1 MELADHRLP
10 DDELGPQIAAGR
22 DTVIHAHGPDK
33 VVRRAPDDR
42 SFTREAEVMAHVR
55 ANGFPVPEVHRVA
68 PGEMV
73 LERISGPTMLEDL
86 GTRPWRMGA
95 HARVLADL
103 HHRLHRLPVPDGLR
117 PFPPVEGDS
126 ILHLDLHPANVILSP
141 DGPVLIDWTNAARGA
156 AGADLALTW
165 IILAVFE
172 SDDRGLMKVVIAALR
187 KVFLRRFLA
196 AVDQA
201 AAAAALPG
209 VAEYRQQDR
218 NIRPTEAAALRELVA
233 EVAGS

>member
-1 MELADHRLP
+1 VELADHRLP
-10 DDELGPQIAAGR
+10 DAELGPQIAAGR
-22 DTVIHAHGPDK
+22 DTVIHAYGDDK

-42 SFTREAEVMAHVR
+42 SFTVEAEVMAHVR

-73 LERISGPTMLEDL
+73 IERISGPTMLEDL
-86 GTRPWRMGA
+86 GTHPWRMGA

-103 HHRLHRLPVPDGLR
+103 HHRLHRLPAPDWLR
-117 PFPPVEGDS
+117 AFPVEGDS

-156 AGADLALTW
+156 PGADLALTW

-172 SDDRGLMKVVIAALR
+172 SDDRGLMAVVIAALR
-187 KVFLRRFLA
+187 RVFLRRFLA
-196 AVDQA
+196 AVDQG
-201 AAAAALPG
+201 AAAAALPA
-209 VAEYRQQDR
+209 VADYRMQDR

-233 EVAGS
+233 KVAAKG